1 MTVLAV
7 ALGITPGCPATRLRP
22 KQSNRRLKHTF
33 TPTPCQALPI
43 DPSRDQID
51 AGLRRRQ
58 LAQAPVQVKV
68 RCGRHGL
75 LALLVRRLLGLPFV
89 VAPFA
94 LLTGAGGFVAALRG
108 QRVITMS
115 NRYRLRQRVELAL
128 GEDSQL
134 DVAIDT
140 NTSFNAIMA
149 ARAGLGVAL
158 VEPATAYGMPIEGMV
173 VKRLAVEIPFYFGV
187 VTPYGKPVEGVTQRL
202 IDAVEKAA
210 RSTLQGFVKR
220 DASLHDELL

>member
-1 MTVLAV
+1 VVHAVLHRTV
-7 ALGITPGCPATRLRP
+7 
-22 KQSNRRLKHTF
+22 S
-33 TPTPCQALPI
+33 
-43 DPSRDQID
+43 
-51 AGLRRRQ
+51 
-58 LAQAPVQVKV
+58 
-68 RCGRHGL
+68 
-75 LALLVRRLLGLPFV
+75 LGLTSLPVAHRGLDLHWIGEAPCVAV
-89 VAPFA
+89 VRADHPLA
-94 LLTGAGGFVAALRG
+94 GKDKLTRAALRG

-173 VKRLAVEIPFYFGV
+173 VKRLAVEIRFTSVWSRPM
-187 VTPYGKPVEGVTQRL
+187 
-202 IDAVEKAA
+202 AN
-210 RSTLQGFVKR
+210 RSR
-220 DASLHDELL
+220 A